1 MLTQLSIRNVVLIEK
16 LELDCTLPSPG
27 GLSVLTGETG
37 AGKSILL
44 DSLGLGLGARS
55 EASLIRSGAD
65 QASVSLTFQ
74 LPKKHPSL
82 ALLNEQGLRDAGSS
96 EPLILRRV
104 ISRDGRSK
112 AFIDDQPVAVNLLKK
127 IGELL
132 VEVHGQFETHG
143 LLNRETHI
151 GFLDSFA
158 GLAGDLAACELLYTA
173 WQDAV
178 AAYNK
183 TKADVDAAQKQAED
197 IAAALSELKQ
207 LAPQAGEA
215 DMLAEKRTRL
225 QSHEKIMDALQSAH
239 RDISQDDKGAQRMAA
254 SARRVLT
261 RAAEKAGELLNP
273 ALAQLDIAENALAEA
288 SAMLENL
295 LHSDAFDAAA
305 LEKSEERL
313 FALRAAARKYR
324 VNVDDLAKLHDELAA
339 QADLLE
345 HSGKELGKLEK
356 EMAQKRA
363 AFEAQAKKLHEARLE
378 AAKGLQKAVHKELPP
393 LKLENAR
400 FEVNVELLPLDE
412 ANAKGMS
419 RVTFAAATNPG
430 MPSGALHKVASG
442 GELARFMLA
451 LRLCLAEDAS
461 ATTLVFDEVDTGIGG
476 ATASAVGERLAKLG
490 HTIQTLVVTHSPQV
504 AARGNHHWRIE
515 KQTVKGQMQTS
526 AITLTGDARR
536 EEIAR
541 MLAGEKITEAARAAA
556 DSLLNGI
563 EVSPAK
569 KRKAS

>member
-16 LELDCTLPSPG
+16 LELDFVM

-55 EASLIRSGAD
+55 EASVIRAGAE

-74 LPKKHPSL
+74 LPKKHPAR
-82 ALLNEQGLRDAGSS
+82 ALLHEQGLRDGPSD

-104 ISRDGRSK
+104 IGRDGRSK

-127 IGELL
+127 IGEMV

-143 LLNRETHI
+143 LLNRDTHI

-158 GLAGDLAACELLYTA
+158 GNQKDLALCAQYYEA
-173 WQDAV
+173 WQTAV
-178 AAYNK
+178 AAYAA
-183 TKADVDAAQKQAED
+183 TKAKVDAAQKQAED

-207 LAPQAGEA
+207 LNPQIGEA
-215 DMLAEKRTRL
+215 DALAEKRTRL

-239 RDISQDDKGAQRMAA
+239 RDISQDDKGAQRLAA

-261 RAAEKAGELLNP
+261 RAAEKAGDILNP
-273 ALAQLDIAENALAEA
+273 VLQQLDIAENALAEV
-288 SAMLENL
+288 SAQLDNL

-324 VNVDDLAKLHDELAA
+324 MQVDELPKLYDDLTN
-339 QADLLE
+339 QANLLE

-356 EMAQKRA
+356 EMAQKRS
-363 AFEAQAKKLHEARLE
+363 AFESQAKKLHDARLQ
-378 AAKGLQKAVHKELPP
+378 AAQGLQKAVHKELPP

-400 FEVNVELLPLDE
+400 FEVQVDLLPLDD
-412 ANAKGMS
+412 ANANGMS

-490 HTIQTLVVTHSPQV
+490 KTIQTLVVTHSPQV
-504 AARGNHHWRIE
+504 AARGNHHWRIQ
-515 KQTVKGQMQTS
+515 KQTIKGLAQTA
-526 AITLTGDARR
+526 AITLEGMERR

-541 MLAGEKITEAARAAA
+541 MLAGSTVTEAARAAA
-556 DSLLNGI
+556 DSLLDAQDTAP
-563 EVSPAK
+563 EKPTR
-569 KRKAS
+569 RKAS

>member
-16 LELDCTLPSPG
+16 LELDCIM

-55 EASLIRSGAD
+55 EASLIRNGAD

-82 ALLNEQGLRDAGSS
+82 ALLNEQGLRDSS
-96 EPLILRRV
+96 SNEPLILRRV
-104 ISRDGRSK
+104 IGRDGRSK

-127 IGELL
+127 IGESL

-158 GLAGDLAACELLYTA
+158 GLAGELATCELLYGA
-173 WQDAV
+173 WQETV

-207 LAPQAGEA
+207 LGPQAGEA
-215 DMLAEKRTRL
+215 DVLAEKRTRL

-239 RDISQDDKGAQRMAA
+239 NDVSQDDKGAQRMAA

-261 RAAEKAGELLNP
+261 RAAEKAGDLLNP
-273 ALAQLDIAENALAEA
+273 ALQQLDIAENALAEV

-324 VNVDDLAKLHDELAA
+324 VNVDELPKLYDDLAA

-356 EMAQKRA
+356 DMAQKRT

-400 FEVNVELLPLDE
+400 FEVKMDLLPLDE

-430 MPSGALHKVASG
+430 MPSGPLHKVASG

-490 HTIQTLVVTHSPQV
+490 NTIQTLVVTHSPQV
-504 AARGNHHWRIE
+504 AARGTHHWRIE

-541 MLAGEKITEAARAAA
+541 MLAGTTVTEAARAAA
-556 DSLLNGI
+556 DSLLNG
-563 EVSPAK
+563 SDSAPAK

>member
-16 LELDCTLPSPG
+16 LELDFAM

-55 EASLIRSGAD
+55 EASVIRAGSD

-74 LPKKHPSL
+74 LPKNHPSK
-82 ALLNEQGLRDAGSS
+82 ALLHEQGLRDEPSD

-104 ISRDGRSK
+104 IGRDGRSK

-127 IGELL
+127 IGEML

-143 LLNRETHI
+143 LLNRDTHI

-158 GLAGDLAACELLYTA
+158 GNQNELVSCKNLYQA
-173 WQDAV
+173 WQVAV
-178 AAYNK
+178 AAYAA
-183 TKADVDAAQKQAED
+183 TKAQVDAAQKQAED

-207 LAPQAGEA
+207 LNPQLGEA
-215 DMLAEKRTRL
+215 DALAEKRTRL
-225 QSHEKIMDALQSAH
+225 QNHEKIMEALQSAH
-239 RDISQDDKGAQRMAA
+239 RDISQEDKGAQRLAA

-261 RAAEKAGELLNP
+261 RAAEKAGDVLNP
-273 ALAQLDIAENALAEA
+273 TLQQLDIAENALAEV
-288 SAMLENL
+288 SAHLENL

-324 VNVDDLAKLHDELAA
+324 MQVDDLPKLYVDLTE
-339 QADLLE
+339 QANLLE

-356 EMAQKRA
+356 DMAQKRS
-363 AFEAQAKKLHEARLE
+363 AFEAQAKKLHEGRLQ
-378 AAKGLQKAVHKELPP
+378 AALALQKVVHKELPP

-400 FEVNVELLPLDE
+400 FEVQVELLPLDN
-412 ANAKGMS
+412 ANANGMS

-490 HTIQTLVVTHSPQV
+490 KTIQTLVVTHSPQV
-504 AARGNHHWRIE
+504 AARGNHHWRIQ
-515 KQTVKGQMQTS
+515 KQTIKGFAQTA
-526 AITLTGDARR
+526 AITLEGIERR

-541 MLAGEKITEAARAAA
+541 MLAGSTVTEAARAAA
-556 DSLLNGI
+556 DSLLDCAD
-563 EVSPAK
+563 EPPPTKSAR
-569 KRKAS
+569 RKAS

>member
-16 LELDCTLPSPG
+16 LELDFVM

-55 EASLIRSGAD
+55 DAGVIRAGAE

-74 LPKKHPSL
+74 LPKKHP
-82 ALLNEQGLRDAGSS
+82 ARVLLNEQGLREEQSL

-104 ISRDGRSK
+104 IGRDGRSK

-127 IGELL
+127 IGEML

-158 GLAGDLAACELLYTA
+158 GNKKELDLCQQAFTA
-173 WQDAV
+173 WQAAV
-178 AAYNK
+178 SAYTA
-183 TKADVDAAQKQAED
+183 TKAQVDAAQKQAED

-207 LAPQAGEA
+207 LNPQVGEA
-215 DMLAEKRTRL
+215 DALAEKRTRL
-225 QSHEKIMDALQSAH
+225 QSHEKIMEALQTAH
-239 RDISQDDKGAQRMAA
+239 RDISQDDKGAQRLAA

-261 RAAEKAGELLNP
+261 RAAEKAGDLLNP
-273 ALAQLDIAENALAEA
+273 ALQQLDIAENALAEV
-288 SAMLENL
+288 SAQLENL

-324 VNVDDLAKLHDELAA
+324 MQVDELPKLYDDLTE
-339 QADLLE
+339 QANLLE

-356 EMAQKRA
+356 DMAQKRT
-363 AFEAQAKKLHEARLE
+363 AFEAQAKKLHEGRLQ
-378 AAKGLQKAVHKELPP
+378 AAIALQKAVHKELPP

-400 FEVNVELLPLDE
+400 FEAQVELLPLDD
-412 ANAKGMS
+412 ANANGMS
-419 RVTFAAATNPG
+419 RVTFVAATNPG

-490 HTIQTLVVTHSPQV
+490 KTIQTLVVTHSPQV
-504 AARGNHHWRIE
+504 AARGNHHWRIQ
-515 KQTVKGQMQTS
+515 KQTIKGLAQTA
-526 AITLTGDARR
+526 AITLEGTERR

-541 MLAGEKITEAARAAA
+541 MLAGSTVTQAARAAA
-556 DSLLNGI
+556 DSLLDSS
-563 EVSPAK
+563 EDAPPAK
-569 KRKAS
+569 AGKRKAS